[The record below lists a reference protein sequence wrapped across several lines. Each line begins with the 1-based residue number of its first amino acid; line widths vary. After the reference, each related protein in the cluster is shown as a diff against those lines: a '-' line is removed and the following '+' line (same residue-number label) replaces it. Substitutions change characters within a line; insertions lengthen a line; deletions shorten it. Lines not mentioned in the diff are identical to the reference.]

1 MIEILLLVFAIAI
14 LQAGGAYVRYLPF
27 AGIMDAKTKR
37 RLFYADCLIL
47 LINMIWQA
55 LLIDQLGLNVFT
67 YKCCRVLGWIPLF
80 LSMLFLF
87 PTAKAAQIFILGMQG
102 IYMFA
107 LHGISGL
114 CILFFYPNIPAGNLL
129 IQHLLIYDFFFA
141 LALPGTYRLFPP
153 MLPSKRFMNEKKFYS
168 YYMAAIP
175 MLLIGTAMPTS
186 LLGDLWTP
194 DKLFV
199 WLILSVF
206 FIAFNRY
213 LILEKKDFEN
223 FTNIQSA
230 NHMMEK
236 SISFLQSYAQL
247 LQDNGKELSLFRHD
261 LRHRILALHGLLQ
274 QGQTKEALALLE
286 SSHEDLERTATHP
299 YCLNPIINAIIS
311 IYFDK
316 AQKLSV
322 RTSHKIS
329 FPQSLPSIESP
340 LAYVLA
346 NLLENAIQASAT
358 MPKEKRT
365 VDLTLLMKGNQIVLS
380 VVNPYDTPIRFDE
393 NGYPKADKEGH
404 GFGMISIA
412 RFLDAHN
419 AYKNFTQEDGKVRFE
434 AYFTI
439 GDEPPMPRD

>member
-1 MIEILLLVFAIAI
+1 MTDILLLVSAIAI
-14 LQAGGAYVRYLPF
+14 LQAGGAYVRYMPF

-37 RLFYADCLIL
+37 RLFYANCLIL

-55 LLIDQLGLNVFT
+55 LLADQLGLNVFT
-67 YKCCRVLGWIPLF
+67 YKCCLVLGWIPFF

-114 CILFFYPNIPAGNLL
+114 CILFCFPNMPQENLL
-129 IQHLLIYDFFFA
+129 IQHLLIYDLFFA
-141 LALPGTYRLFPP
+141 LTLPGAYRLFSP
-153 MLPSKRFMNEKKFYS
+153 MLPSRRFMNEKSYS

-175 MLLIGTAMPTS
+175 MLLIAAAMPTS
-186 LLGDLWTP
+186 LLGKLWSP

-199 WLILSVF
+199 WLILTVF

-213 LILEKKDFEN
+213 LILEKKDFETL
-223 FTNIQSA
+223 TNIQSA
-230 NHMMEK
+230 NHLMEK
-236 SISFLQSYAQL
+236 SISYLQSYAQL
-247 LQDNGKELSLFRHD
+247 LQDNGKDLSLFRHD

-274 QGQTKEALALLE
+274 QGQTEEALALLE

-311 IYFDK
+311 VYFDK

-329 FPQSLPSIESP
+329 FPQSLPEIETP

-346 NLLENAIQASAT
+346 NLLENAVMAAAT

-365 VDLTLLMKGNQIVLS
+365 VDLTLLMKGNQIAFS
-380 VVNPYDTPIRFDE
+380 VVNQYDTPIRFDE
-393 NGYPKADKEGH
+393 NGYPKADKKGH

-412 RFLDAHN
+412 RFLNTHN
-419 AYKNFTQEDGKVRFE
+419 AYKNFTQENGQVRFE
-434 AYFTI
+434 AYFTVE
-439 GDEPPMPRD
+439 DE

>member
-1 MIEILLLVFAIAI
+1 MIDIILLISAIAI
-14 LQAGGAYVRYLPF
+14 LQTGGAYVRYMPF
-27 AGIMDAKTKR
+27 AGIMDAKAKR
-37 RLFYADCLIL
+37 RLFYTDCLVL
-47 LINMIWQA
+47 LFNMSWMA
-55 LLIDQLGLNVFT
+55 LLVNQLGLNVFT
-67 YKCCRVLGWIPLF
+67 YKCCLALGWIPFF
-80 LSMLFLF
+80 LSMLFIF

-114 CILFFYPNIPAGNLL
+114 CILLGFPNTPLENLL
-129 IQHLLIYDFFFA
+129 ITHLLIYDLFFA
-141 LALPGTYRLFPP
+141 LTLPGAYRVFSP
-153 MLPSKRFMNEKKFYS
+153 MLPSKRFMNEKS

-175 MLLIGTAMPTS
+175 MILVMTAMPTS
-186 LLGDLWTP
+186 LMGKLWSL

-199 WLILSVF
+199 WLILVIF
-206 FIAFNRY
+206 FIAFDRY
-213 LILEKKDFEN
+213 LIREKKDFEN
-223 FTNIQSA
+223 ITNIQSA
-230 NHMMEK
+230 NHLMEK

-247 LQDNGKELSLFRHD
+247 LQDNGKEMSLFRHD

-274 QGQTKEALALLE
+274 RGQTEDALALLE
-286 SSHEDLERTATHP
+286 SSHEDLERTATHH

-311 IYFDK
+311 IYFEK
-316 AQKLSV
+316 AKELSI

-329 FPQSLPSIESP
+329 FPQSLPSIESS

-346 NLLENAIQASAT
+346 NLLENAIQASAA

-365 VDLTLLMKGNQIVLS
+365 IDLTLFMKGNQIALS
-380 VVNPYDTPIRFDE
+380 VVNQYDTPIRFDE

-404 GFGMISIA
+404 GFGMVSIA

-434 AYFTI
+434 AYFTVE
-439 GDEPPMPRD
+439 DE

>member
-1 MIEILLLVFAIAI
+1 MIDIILLVFAIAI

-27 AGIMDAKTKR
+27 ADIMDAKTKR

-55 LLIDQLGLNVFT
+55 LLADQLGLNVFT

-141 LALPGTYRLFPP
+141 LALPGTYRLFSP
-153 MLPSKRFMNEKKFYS
+153 MLPSKRFMNEKSYS

-175 MLLIGTAMPTS
+175 MLLIGTAAPTS

-261 LRHRILALHGLLQ
+261 LRHRVLALHGLLQ

-329 FPQSLPSIESP
+329 FPQSLPSIETP

-346 NLLENAIQASAT
+346 NLLENAVMAAAT

-380 VVNPYDTPIRFDE
+380 VVNQYDTPIHFDE

>member
-1 MIEILLLVFAIAI
+1 MIDILLLVSAIAI
-14 LQAGGAYVRYLPF
+14 LQAGGAYVRYMPF
-27 AGIMDAKTKR
+27 AGIMDDKTKR
-37 RLFYADCLIL
+37 RLFYADCLVL
-47 LINMIWQA
+47 LINMSWQS

-67 YKCCRVLGWIPLF
+67 YKCCLALGWIPFF
-80 LSMLFLF
+80 LSMLFIF

-102 IYMFA
+102 IYQFA

-114 CILFFYPNIPAGNLL
+114 CILFCFPNIPPEHLL
-129 IQHLLIYDFFFA
+129 IPHLLIYDFF
-141 LALPGTYRLFPP
+141 LALTLPGAYHLFSP
-153 MLPSKRFMNEKKFYS
+153 MLPSKRFMNEKSYS

-175 MLLIGTAMPTS
+175 MLFVIAATPTS
-186 LLGDLWTP
+186 LLGKLWSP

-199 WLILSVF
+199 WLILTVF

-213 LILEKKDFEN
+213 LIWEKKDFETL
-223 FTNIQSA
+223 TNIQSA
-230 NHMMEK
+230 NHLMEK
-236 SISFLQSYAQL
+236 SISFLQSYAQI
-247 LQDNGKELSLFRHD
+247 LQDNGKEMSLFRHD

-274 QGQTKEALALLE
+274 QGQTEEALALLE

-311 IYFDK
+311 IYFEK
-316 AQKLSV
+316 AKELSV

-365 VDLTLLMKGNQIVLS
+365 VDLTLLMKGNQIALS
-380 VVNPYDTPIRFDE
+380 VVNPYDTPICFDE

-404 GFGMISIA
+404 GFGMVSIA

-419 AYKNFTQEDGKVRFE
+419 AYKNFTQEDGIVRFE
-434 AYFTI
+434 AYFTVE
-439 GDEPPMPRD
+439 DE

>member
-1 MIEILLLVFAIAI
+1 MIDIILLVSAIAI
-14 LQAGGAYVRYLPF
+14 LQGGGAYVRYMPF
-27 AGIMDAKTKR
+27 AGIMENKTKR
-37 RLFYADCLIL
+37 RLWGVNCLIL
-47 LINMIWQA
+47 LFNMSWMA
-55 LLIDQLGLNVFT
+55 LLVDQLGLNVLA
-67 YKCCRVLGWIPLF
+67 YKCCLALGWIPFF
-80 LSMLFLF
+80 LSMLFIF

-114 CILFFYPNIPAGNLL
+114 CILLGFPNTPLENLL
-129 IQHLLIYDFFFA
+129 ITHLLIYDLFFA
-141 LALPGTYRLFPP
+141 LTLPGAYRVFSP
-153 MLPSKRFMNEKKFYS
+153 MLPSKRFMNEKSYS

-175 MLLIGTAMPTS
+175 MILVMTAMPTS
-186 LLGDLWTP
+186 LMGELWSL

-199 WLILSVF
+199 WLILVIF
-206 FIAFNRY
+206 FIAFDRY
-213 LILEKKDFEN
+213 LILEKKDFN
-223 FTNIQSA
+223 RVMNIQSA
-230 NHMMEK
+230 NHLMEK
-236 SISFLQSYAQL
+236 SISFLQSYAQI
-247 LQDNGKELSLFRHD
+247 LQDNGKEMSLFRHD

-274 QGQTKEALALLE
+274 QGQTEDALALLE

-311 IYFDK
+311 IYFEK
-316 AQKLSV
+316 AKELSV

-365 VDLTLLMKGNQIVLS
+365 VDLTLLMKGNQIALS
-380 VVNPYDTPIRFDE
+380 VVNPYDTPICFDE

-404 GFGMISIA
+404 GFGMVSIA
-412 RFLDAHN
+412 RFLDAHY
-419 AYKNFTQEDGKVRFE
+419 AYKNFTQEDGIVRFE
-434 AYFTI
+434 AYFTVE
-439 GDEPPMPRD
+439 DE